1 VLSLRALQRVEEVWQ
16 AADGDGTETGF
27 EVCFACEPDR
37 RDYYHLRL
45 EVERERVR
53 RGEKSKGRTGIPRPT
68 WPAKFDDIEREGFVE
83 SLN

>member
-16 AADGDGTETGF
+16 AADGDGTEIGI

-37 RDYYHLRL
+37 RDYNHLRL

-53 RGEKSKGRTGIPRPT
+53 RGGGE
-68 WPAKFDDIEREGFVE
+68 
-83 SLN
+83 